1 MYFIF
6 NYIRAAVVATLVILG
21 ILFLTSFI
29 LALRVV
35 VAKLV
40 IIDVFNL
47 MYLSIKSSKALMSFL
62 TTLFFTTS
70 LSLLKSTR
78 KGFNLSTSNLSSL
91 IFKLLKLL
99 VTFFNLL
106 SLIYIHQNLN

>member
-40 IIDVFNL
+40 IIDVF
-47 MYLSIKSSKALMSFL
+47 I
-62 TTLFFTTS
+62 TS
-70 LSLLKSTR
+70 C
-78 KGFNLSTSNLSSL
+78 
-91 IFKLLKLL
+91 I
-99 VTFFNLL
+99 
-106 SLIYIHQNLN
+106 